1 MEENKIINNPEQAP
15 QASSKMKIQ
24 LTKENKMKDK
34 KWVVYLSR
42 YWQLYVLLLLP
53 MIYLLVF
60 KYAPMAYVQIAFK
73 DYKFT
78 ESVWALPFT
87 KNHGM
92 GHFIKAFHNRDFWY
106 SVRNTLMLNLL
117 DLVLGFPAPI
127 IFALILNELCFKR
140 FKKVVR

>member
-1 MEENKIINNPEQAP
+1 
-15 QASSKMKIQ
+15 
-24 LTKENKMKDK
+24 
-34 KWVVYLSR
+34 
-42 YWQLYVLLLLP
+42 

-127 IFALILNELCFKR
+127 IFALILNELRLKH
-140 FKKVVR
+140 FKKAVQTIAYMPHFLSWVITYYILMVIPYIAGAISLSVLIL